1 MTEEDF
7 QQLGEVTEGYS
18 GSDVSVIIKEAMM
31 MPLRRCQNATK
42 FKIVHRD
49 LLGKS
54 DAYYLPTYPNDPNG
68 IETNL
73 NEIEPSRLLAPDVT
87 ADDIFNA
94 LSRIK
99 PSVS

>member
-7 QQLGEVTEGYS
+7 QQLGEATKGYS
-18 GSDVSVIIKEAMM
+18 GSDIAVIIKEAMM
-31 MPLRRCQNATK
+31 MPLRRCQNATR
-42 FKIVHRD
+42 FKIVYRD
-49 LLGKS
+49 LEGEYES
-54 DAYYLPTYPNDPNG
+54 YYLPTYPSDPAG